1 MEGSVGN
8 FIAKWFFLTG
18 FILFVLYMLV
28 RTFFYR
34 SVAQK
39 EERNSAAMKLTLNE
53 AEIHIRKHQ
62 LQLQR
67 ALGNIDILTQEM
79 NALKN
84 EVKVLKSRNSQYRI
98 ETDKYKA
105 RIKDLEQKIEALL

>member
-1 MEGSVGN
+1 MVNAAIE
-8 FIAKWFFLTG
+8 WFLATVFV
-18 FILFVLYMLV
+18 LFVLYMIIK
-28 RTFFYR
+28 TFFYK
-34 SVAQK
+34 SIAEK
-39 EERNSAAMKLTLNE
+39 EERNAASMKLTLQE
-53 AEIHIRKHQ
+53 AEILIQKHQ

-84 EVKVLKSRNSQYRI
+84 EVKTLKQRNSQYRI
-98 ETDKYKA
+98 ETDKYKS